1 MKFFRYRKPSWKT
14 VLGVTRAKKR
24 LKKDLGI
31 TAALR
36 PFRWWTNEKRRA
48 KRRLGYESTP
58 GRMLRNGLPTPGG
71 AGGCAIW
78 LLLGVGSLLLLG
90 AGWR

>member
-24 LKKDLGI
+24 LKKELGI

-36 PFRWWTNEKRRA
+36 PLRWWTNEKRRV
-48 KRRLGYESTP
+48 KRRLGYESPT
-58 GRMLRNGLPTPGG
+58 GRLLRNGLPTPGG
-71 AGGCAIW
+71 AGGCAVW
-78 LLLGVGSLLLLG
+78 LLVVISSLLLLC
-90 AGWR
+90 